1 MGTVD
6 TNAYFDSFTSFIATY
21 SIALIVVSLLMIV
34 SMWRVYSK
42 AGKPGW
48 HSLIP
53 ILNMFDM
60 FEIAGKNGWLFLL
73 LIIPIVNI
81 FVIIRLYIG
90 IANKFGKGTG
100 YGIGLLLLP
109 ILFFPALA
117 FGGSKYEIK

>member
-73 LIIPIVNI
+73 LIIPIVNRS
-81 FVIIRLYIG
+81 F
-90 IANKFGKGTG
+90 
-100 YGIGLLLLP
+100 
-109 ILFFPALA
+109 
-117 FGGSKYEIK
+117 